1 MNKRFEI
8 TCSSEGWCET
18 IGYITLEVN
27 GNTAICMGKEYEL
40 INGTTFFRRY
50 NLNNIFKYTMV
61 IGDR

>member
-8 TCSSEGWCET
+8 ICSSEVWCET

-40 INGTTFFRRY
+40 INGTTFFRTY
-50 NLNNIFKYTMV
+50 NNNLFRYTMV